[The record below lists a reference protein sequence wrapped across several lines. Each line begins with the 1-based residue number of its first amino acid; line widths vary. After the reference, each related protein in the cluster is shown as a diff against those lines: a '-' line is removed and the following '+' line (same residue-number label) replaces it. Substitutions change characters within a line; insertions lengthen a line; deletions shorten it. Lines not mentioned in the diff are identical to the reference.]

1 MENRYVTVFLF
12 DFSLRIMDL
21 GLAFDDED
29 FESKKQSGQDNKKS
43 YNAKFCSEYVSI
55 KGYFFKGCMSGDVII
70 FFLYIFAYSG
80 KNSYNFSAVACP
92 DSN

>member
-1 MENRYVTVFLF
+1 MSGKSLDSWIAQSLVLTKKEKIATFWENRYVTVILF

-21 GLAFDDED
+21 GLGFDDED

-55 KGYFFKGCMSGDVII
+55 KGYFFKGCIEW
-70 FFLYIFAYSG
+70 
-80 KNSYNFSAVACP
+80 
-92 DSN
+92 

>member
-1 MENRYVTVFLF
+1 
-12 DFSLRIMDL
+12 MDL

-55 KGYFFKGCMSGDVII
+55 KGYFFKGCMSGDVIKQ
-70 FFLYIFAYSG
+70 FFLLHFCLLRNKSC
-80 KNSYNFSAVACP
+80 NFSAVA
-92 DSN
+92 SLEFLIKKILESIFQ